1 MDKISRVYIAGA
13 LSTLPPFEVDNRS
26 PSKVVTD
33 YIANCAKMAAEATEV
48 LRMSDGKLIPY
59 VPMLDFLL
67 GFWDGDITEEQ
78 YRAMSAGFL
87 EVCDAVYVTS
97 MSQGVQAEI
106 EKAKELGIPVFMT
119 IQDLLGHYE
128 TFKGVS

>member
-1 MDKISRVYIAGA
+1 MDKILRVYIAGA

-48 LRMSDGKLIPY
+48 LRASDGKLIPY

-67 GFWDGDITEEQ
+67 GFWDGDLAEEQ
-78 YRAMSAGFL
+78 YRTMSAGFL
-87 EVCDAVYVTS
+87 EICDAVLVIS
-97 MSQGVQAEI
+97 DSRGVQIEI
-106 EKAKELGIPVFMT
+106 EKAKELGIPVFHDISKLM
-119 IQDLLGHYE
+119 IYFDQGG
-128 TFKGVS
+128 KS